1 MLIRISLIVAI
12 LAGIGTIVVSNV
24 MVRKNVVAII
34 GERDQNAKDRD
45 EHKARADTA
54 EASLTKTTAELK
66 QTQTKLTAS
75 ESDLASNKT
84 KLANAEKANNTLKDE
99 VDKTKA
105 ERTEA
110 QQKLNQYVII
120 GLQPLEIVATRDELK
135 KATAQITAIEEEK
148 KILNRSLKRLQAR
161 LDELVGTN
169 EVQAVQLRLGLKG
182 KVMVVDP
189 KWDFVVLD
197 IGEKQEVLP
206 NAIMMVSRN
215 GKLIGKVRIV
225 RVLPD
230 RCVANV
236 EPGSKVADIQEGD
249 QVLF

>member
-1 MLIRISLIVAI
+1 MIRISLIIAI
-12 LAGIGTIVVSNV
+12 LAGIGTIVVTNV
-24 MVRKNVVAII
+24 MLRKNVVTII
-34 GERDQNAKDRD
+34 GDRDQNAKDRD

-75 ESDLASNKT
+75 DSELASSKT

-110 QQKLNQYVII
+110 QQKLNQYEII
-120 GLQPLEIVATRDELK
+120 GLKPLEIRATVDELK
-135 KATAQITAIEEEK
+135 KATAEIAAIEEEK
-148 KILNRSLKRLQAR
+148 SILNRSLKRVQAR

-197 IGEKQEVLP
+197 IGEKQDVLP

-215 GKLIGKVRIV
+215 GKLIGKVKIV
-225 RVLPD
+225 RVMSD

-236 EPGSKVADIQEGD
+236 EPGSKVTEIMEGD